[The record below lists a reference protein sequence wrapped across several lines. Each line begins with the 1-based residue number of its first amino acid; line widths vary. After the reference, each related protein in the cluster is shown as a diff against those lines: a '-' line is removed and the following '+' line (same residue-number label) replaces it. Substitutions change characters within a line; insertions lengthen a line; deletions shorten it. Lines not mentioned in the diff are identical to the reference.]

1 MSFQPWKQVLPNQ
14 LYRNKNDGCE
24 VPSAATLGKHK
35 TGDIEQQSSSNFTVL
50 THPFDISGGFD
61 VPSSSSQYDSEQHSK
76 QSNQQNNGSKF
87 SIFSQLL
94 NLNKINAFDN
104 LLLNAS
110 LTLEDDDLSGDK
122 GQGIKKLMEQ
132 AIR

>member
-24 VPSAATLGKHK
+24 APSATLGKHK
-35 TGDIEQQSSSNFTVL
+35 NGDLDQQSSSNFTIL
-50 THPFDISGGFD
+50 THPFDIPSGEY
-61 VPSSSSQYDSEQHSK
+61 PSSSQYDAEQSSK
-76 QSNQQNNGSKF
+76 HSNQQHNGSKF

-110 LTLEDDDLSGDK
+110 LTLDDDDLSGDK
-122 GQGIKKLMEQ
+122 RQGMKKLMEQ